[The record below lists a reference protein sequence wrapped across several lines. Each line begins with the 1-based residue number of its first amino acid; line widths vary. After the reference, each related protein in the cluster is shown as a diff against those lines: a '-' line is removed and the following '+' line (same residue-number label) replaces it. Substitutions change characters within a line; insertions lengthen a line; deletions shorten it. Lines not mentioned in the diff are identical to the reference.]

1 MLDRTGTNFSN
12 LNYIFWPWFNHI
24 HTYKHCFL
32 WETHT
37 LSHPFHNKNK
47 GEKNKLFPS
56 IKTNA
61 WLIGSNFVYFSI
73 DQIIFFSSS
82 HNVQQIKTHGRT
94 PWKCHAVIS
103 NSNAYVI
110 FNWFTLMTKTDKIFR
125 GNTLWWKVLNFDPP
139 LKVADLTVSTS
150 NSKNSTL
157 GKFQKIHQRKRQ
169 ENLQLIFFFGLC
181 WCHKISGDK
190 NRHFIVSPHKHTKA
204 YKGTQL

>member
-1 MLDRTGTNFSN
+1 MFTYEVIKCTPCMLDRTGTNFSN
-12 LNYIFWPWFNHI
+12 LSYIFWPWFNHI

-82 HNVQQIKTHGRT
+82 HNVQQIKTHLFKSGNNSVSFLNVVEAGA
-94 PWKCHAVIS
+94 PLDIILKINSDHWYIS
-103 NSNAYVI
+103 YQHISWYI
-110 FNWFTLMTKTDKIFR
+110 YIYIYK
-125 GNTLWWKVLNFDPP
+125 
-139 LKVADLTVSTS
+139 
-150 NSKNSTL
+150 
-157 GKFQKIHQRKRQ
+157 
-169 ENLQLIFFFGLC
+169 LQI
-181 WCHKISGDK
+181 K
-190 NRHFIVSPHKHTKA
+190 
-204 YKGTQL
+204 